1 MAVPS
6 AIVGTPGPPGAVNTP
21 RSGICQGAKVG
32 FTLIE
37 VLVVVAILALLMAV
51 LLPSLQQ
58 ARQQARLVACQA
70 NSKQIATALAQYLS
84 EEKDYVP
91 VVFNYAASVLGAWNP
106 PARACWVSVA
116 LRRYDQ
122 GTNRLRYKY
131 NGRFDPEAVWDRA
144 TKDAY
149 EAQAMPEQY
158 ACPFERGRGPG
169 HETWRDEGFFR
180 FYEKQGRFESFQTW
194 LWENIVPQRLPAHG
208 VTWPSGVGRAGDG
221 LPRFASFSW
230 NKVRVPQEMRTT
242 FADGTPVPPIEGSL
256 FPGGGPKD
264 VSKSAYRRWTVGDVK
279 RLRSGSMSTSAVAFC
294 AAGEHILGDQ
304 PNQLIGRA
312 NVGSHRRSGSGGTNV
327 VFADTHVEWVRGT
340 QIGWP

>member
-1 MAVPS
+1 MAVHT
-6 AIVGTPGPPGAVNTP
+6 ATIGTLGCPGSVKKARRNISHSS
-21 RSGICQGAKVG
+21 RVG

-37 VLVVVAILALLMAV
+37 VLVVVVILALLIAV
-51 LLPSLQQ
+51 LLPSLRQ
-58 ARQQARLVACQA
+58 AREQARLVACQA
-70 NSKQIATALAQYLS
+70 NSKQIAAALAQYRS
-84 EEKDYVP
+84 EENDYVP

-116 LRRYDQ
+116 LRKYDQ
-122 GTNRLRYKY
+122 GTNHLGSRY
-131 NGRFDPEAVWDRA
+131 GGQFDPETVWDRA

-149 EAQAMPEQY
+149 EAKAMPEQY

-208 VTWPSGVGRAGDG
+208 VAWPSGKGAAGDG

-230 NKVRVPQEMRTT
+230 NKIRVPQELRTT
-242 FADGTPVPPIEGSL
+242 FADGLPVPSIEGSL
-256 FPGGGPKD
+256 LPGGRPND
-264 VSKSAYRRWTVGDVK
+264 PSKSACRRWTMGDVK

-312 NVGSHRRSGSGGTNV
+312 NVGSHRRSGAGGTNV
-327 VFADTHVEWVRGT
+327 VFADTHVECVRGT

>member
-1 MAVPS
+1 MSAVIAVCGRPDRHCQ
-6 AIVGTPGPPGAVNTP
+6 ATAVRGTGRRG
-21 RSGICQGAKVG
+21 RSDG

-37 VLVVVAILALLMAV
+37 VLVVVAIIALLLAV
-51 LLPSLQQ
+51 LLPSLRQ
-58 ARQQARLVACQA
+58 AREQAKLVACQV
-70 NSKQIATALAQYLS
+70 NSRQIAIALATYRS
-84 EEKDYVP
+84 EESDYVP

-106 PARACWVSVA
+106 PARACWASVA
-116 LRRYDQ
+116 LRKYDKGTQRLQERY
-122 GTNRLRYKY
+122 G
-131 NGRFDPEAVWDRA
+131 GRFDPEAVWNRT

-149 EAQAMPEQY
+149 EAEVMPEQY
-158 ACPFERGRGPG
+158 ACPFQRGRGPG
-169 HETWRDEGFFR
+169 QETWRDEGIFR

-208 VTWPSGVGRAGDG
+208 VAWPGGTGAMGDG

-230 NKVRVPQEMRTT
+230 NKVRVPQELRTT
-242 FADGTPVPPIEGSL
+242 FADGTPVPTIEGSL
-256 FPGGGPKD
+256 LPGTGPKD
-264 VSKSAYRRWTVGDVK
+264 SAKSAYRRWTSGDVK

-304 PNQLIGRA
+304 PNQRIGRA
-312 NVGSHRRSGSGGTNV
+312 NVGSHRRTGGGGTNV